1 MDSSK
6 VPCYATTDSGIKVK
20 SLEILP
26 TQLSLGGRTSSNMER
41 RQAVEE
47 PLSRHANGV
56 NVGRVLSIVR
66 EGKVLT
72 TLMNPLRNRCA
83 RARTRR
89 KMAHVIPVKE
99 FYKKFYY
106 DTQSWGSKVSCK
118 TVSDVE
124 SHFPFEWDGKHH
136 VIVDPETQESVLPS
150 TEHIR
155 DKLTDDQKMRLDQV
169 LESVKDVFA
178 KNNNDLGCT
187 RLLQHNIELT
197 PDAEPWRE
205 ALRRLSP
212 EKLAHANEQLQNLLD
227 MGVVVPSKSP
237 WSSALVIVKKK
248 GGQWRMCVDFRRLND
263 MTIKDAFPLPRID
276 DSIAKLGSA
285 KYYSSVNVSNA
296 F

>member
-1 MDSSK
+1 M
-6 VPCYATTDSGIKVK
+6 
-20 SLEILP
+20 
-26 TQLSLGGRTSSNMER
+26 
-41 RQAVEE
+41 
-47 PLSRHANGV
+47 
-56 NVGRVLSIVR
+56 
-66 EGKVLT
+66 
-72 TLMNPLRNRCA
+72 
-83 RARTRR
+83 
-89 KMAHVIPVKE
+89 
-99 FYKKFYY
+99 
-106 DTQSWGSKVSCK
+106 
-118 TVSDVE
+118 E

-136 VIVDPETQESVLPS
+136 VIVDLETQESVLPS

-169 LESVKDVFA
+169 LESVKGVFA

-248 GGQWRMCVDFRRLND
+248 GGQWRMCVDFRQLND

-285 KYYSSVNVSNA
+285 KYYSSVDVSNA
-296 F
+296 FWQVELPEHVRSYTAFAHPQGLFEWTRMPFGLCNATATFQRLMTEIMGHLS